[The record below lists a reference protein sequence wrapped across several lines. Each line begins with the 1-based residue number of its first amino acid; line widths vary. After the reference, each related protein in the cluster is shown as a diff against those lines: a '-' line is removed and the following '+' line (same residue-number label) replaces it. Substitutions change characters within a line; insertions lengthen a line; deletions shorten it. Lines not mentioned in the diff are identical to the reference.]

1 MSPARGHP
9 NPRRAPPRFVLT
21 HRKDRVIRSWSDLV
35 ALEREYRGDW
45 VFRGEGNP
53 QHETLVPKA
62 GRVSKARNASR
73 RLPYRKADEMQA
85 LEEFRRM
92 AQPFCEHAPASDMEW
107 LALAQHHGLP
117 TRLLDWTRSLYVAT
131 FFAVEEAGTLGTP
144 EHGSAVIYA
153 VKDVPPIDPAR
164 ESPFDL
170 AEIKMYRPPAVIT
183 ARAQAQRSVLTVH
196 PDPTVSFEYPTLQ
209 RWVLAY
215 DRAMC
220 MEFKKILAEREI
232 NEGTLFVDIDSV
244 ARYVA
249 WRYKWGFRL

>member
-1 MSPARGHP
+1 MTRAHVRP
-9 NPRRAPPRFVLT
+9 NVRRAKPRFVLT

-35 ALEREYRGDW
+35 VLEREHRDDW

-53 QHETLVPKA
+53 QYETLVPKA
-62 GRVSKARNASR
+62 GRVSKARNAAR

-117 TRLLDWTRSLYVAT
+117 TRLLDWTSSLYVAT
-131 FFAVEEAGTLGTP
+131 FFAVEETGTLGTP

-164 ESPFDL
+164 ESPFEL
-170 AEIKMYRPPAVIT
+170 AEIKMYRPPAAIA
-183 ARAQAQRSVLTVH
+183 ARAQAQR
-196 PDPTVSFEYPTLQ
+196 
-209 RWVLAY
+209 A
-215 DRAMC
+215 DRASGSDG
-220 MEFKKILAEREI
+220 IVRVSDAAAL
-232 NEGTLFVDIDSV
+232 G
-244 ARYVA
+244 ARV
-249 WRYKWGFRL
+249 R